1 MSMTKKQNSWSF
13 DALTNKIANP
23 TWFLKW
29 TGRILPFCIAITVIL
44 FALGLYLGFSA
55 PQDYQQGNTVRIM
68 FIHVPAVMVTMVV
81 YMVMVSSALGT
92 LIWRQPLADVSAKSA
107 APIGAVLALI
117 GLITG
122 SIWGKPMWGAWWV
135 WDARLTSFLIL
146 FLVFIGLIV
155 LRFALEEESYAPQL
169 IAILI
174 LVGALILPIVHYSV
188 EWWNT
193 LHQPNGTTMSSGGV
207 FRLPLIVMIFA
218 FNFLFLSLH
227 LANMRNAIF
236 DRRINRMQRKL
247 AQSI

>member
-1 MSMTKKQNSWSF
+1 MKQDKENSWSF
-13 DALTNKIANP
+13 DRLTNKIANP

-29 TGRILPFCIAITVIL
+29 TGRILPISIILTVVL
-44 FALGLYLGFSA
+44 FVAGLYLGFTA

-68 FIHVPAVMVTMVV
+68 FIHVPSVMITMMA

-92 LIWRQPLADVSAKSA
+92 LIWRHPLADISAKSA

-146 FLVFIGLIV
+146 FLIFIGLIV
-155 LRFALEEESYAPQL
+155 LRFALDDLTFAPQL
-169 IAILI
+169 IAVLI

-193 LHQPNGTTMSSGGV
+193 LHQPNGTTMRTGGV
-207 FRLPLIVMIFA
+207 FRLPLFVMIFA
-218 FNFLFLSLH
+218 FSFLFLSLH

-236 DRRINRMQRKL
+236 EKRINRMQRKL